1 VIDLLRRLVAIES
14 PSDHPAGCRAVLEL
28 LAAEF
33 AVLGGGL
40 EWHTAADERPV
51 LISRWGQQSPTLLIG
66 HVDTVFPL
74 GELVR
79 RPFTVRDGKAFGPGV
94 FDMKAG
100 LAQLVEAL
108 RLLTAEPQLTVLLN
122 ADEELGSPGSEPFL
136 VAEAARAG
144 CALVIEPSGP
154 AGAMKTARK
163 GIGLYDLEV
172 LGVAAHPGLDF
183 DSGVNA
189 IVELAGR
196 LGELAGLTDLDE
208 GSTVNV
214 GKVQGGTGRNVVPA
228 RAVAELETRFWTV
241 AAGERLDA
249 AIRQLLT
256 GESAAE
262 LRLTGGVHRQPMVRD
277 QATGRLAEL
286 ARACARADG
295 WQVEELAVGGVSDG
309 NVVAALGLPTL
320 DGIGAEG
327 GGAHG
332 PDEWVSLDAMPR
344 RARWLAAVLDRL
356 PEAAHAHASGSPMP
370 EASGSRM
377 PEASGSRMP
386 EASDAR
392 LPVHDEELRR

>member
-1 VIDLLRRLVAIES
+1 MIDLLRRLVDLES

-33 AVLGGGL
+33 AVLGGEL
-40 EWHTAADERPV
+40 EWHTAADDRPV
-51 LISRWGQQSPTLLIG
+51 LISRWGQRSPTLLIG

-74 GELVR
+74 GELAR
-79 RPFTVRDGKAFGPGV
+79 RPFTIRDGRAFGPGV

-100 LAQLVEAL
+100 LVQLVEAL
-108 RLLTAEPQLTVLLN
+108 RLRTTEPQLTVLLN
-122 ADEELGSPGSEPFL
+122 ADEELGSPGSQPFL

-144 CALVIEPSGP
+144 RALVIEPSGP
-154 AGAMKTARK
+154 GGAMKTARK
-163 GIGLYDLEV
+163 GIGLYDLAV

-183 DSGVNA
+183 SSGVNA
-189 IVELAGR
+189 IVELAAR
-196 LGELAGLTDLDE
+196 LGELAGLTGLDE
-208 GSTVNV
+208 GTTVNI
-214 GKVQGGTGRNVVPA
+214 GKVRGGTGRNVVPA

-241 AAGERLDA
+241 AAGERVDT
-249 AIRQLLT
+249 AIRQVLAR
-256 GESAAE
+256 ESAAE

-277 QATGRLAEL
+277 RATERLAEL
-286 ARACARADG
+286 ARDCAHAAG

-320 DGIGAEG
+320 DGMGAEG
-327 GGAHG
+327 GGAHR

-356 PEAAHAHASGSPMP
+356 SEAADDPAS
-370 EASGSRM
+370 ET
-377 PEASGSRMP
+377 RMP

-392 LPVHDEELRR
+392 LPVHG